1 MFKIANLT
9 DTNKRIRLIALDS
22 AMSNIDDSVGAIAKD
37 GRDVLMCLAPQSI
50 FNDVYLITLN
60 SPITNP
66 DVTKA
71 ATMADFELF
80 KSSDELIRQEGD
92 NWYIDLDKS
101 RGYAVN
107 YVKDTETGLYTL
119 QRGLPFALAFGEYFR
134 ERLKD
139 LENDG
144 PLLKLTLYI
153 PTLAGTEPVEL
164 SLTAGELTQLQP
176 MELEGHLVSV
186 ELTGY
191 CFTLVDDS
199 WIEVTTYNRDGSERD
214 KTKINAGINN
224 TYYPE
229 PMGNFALVGT
239 DIFSFSMDK
248 VVNDGLNVI
257 THYYEGDTDN
267 EPVAIAHNYHTSGTE
282 AQVDI
287 VKPYSGSSI
296 TPRPSTYRVTRTEL
310 GAKIENILDAVY
322 GYGSETMNAQIGFF
336 YPDQILE
343 VVETSHDVEYKLYHL
358 STGTLLLFFF
368 AATHRPIT
376 E

>member
-9 DTNKRIRLIALDS
+9 DTNKRIRLTALDS
-22 AMSNIDDSVGAIAKD
+22 AMSNIDDSTGAVAKD

-229 PMGNFALVGT
+229 SMGNFALVGT

-257 THYYEGDTDN
+257 THSYEGDKAN
-267 EPVAIAHNYHTSGTE
+267 EPVAIAYNYHTSGTE

-368 AATHRPIT
+368 AATHRPMT